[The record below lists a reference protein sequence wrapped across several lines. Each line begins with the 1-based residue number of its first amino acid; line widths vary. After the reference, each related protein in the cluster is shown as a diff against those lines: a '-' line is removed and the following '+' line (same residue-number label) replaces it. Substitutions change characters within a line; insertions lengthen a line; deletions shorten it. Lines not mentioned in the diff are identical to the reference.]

1 MLRKHAGSKEQG
13 FELRNFLFLFY
24 ETKKVDDF
32 SDWWDRHAPVIV
44 TKMRVPTVI
53 WTNRDRICSQ
63 FKLHGCEGI

>member
-44 TKMRVPTVI
+44 TKMRVPTV
-53 WTNRDRICSQ
+53 S
-63 FKLHGCEGI
+63 